1 MRQRDG
7 TEIVAKQITPTA
19 NKTPFEKTSL
29 AIGSYYIV
37 FTFYSSETISTDA
50 YLGKAQTENLTVVD
64 DKTSTATITLTS
76 FDAKKSVTYVTDKA
90 TDSSETVYYSR
101 QSALATLKSDATKTN
116 RTFVGWYRESNY
128 SGENVSDPTD
138 FDDGFDILSGES
150 AVINNHASIDLSGEK
165 YTDGTKK
172 TLAGYTAGASG
183 NMTLRVQLGAVNASS
198 GKNLSSTKLIIAL
211 VDTSG
216 GWYLTYIDG
225 ANFSESPATY
235 SVTVAATS
243 SQITDLHGYTIG
255 GVFFPAGGYRT
266 SPTATTNMTDYAYS
280 LTGGSDALTTG
291 LWKKSEYFTVRLIK

>member
-1 MRQRDG
+1 MLLQVIIPEHEWKIVVQTIAFDPDAATFNKLSPEQQQANRETLD
-7 TEIVAKQITPTA
+7 EVAKQITPTA
-19 NKTPFEKTSL
+19 NKATFEKTFL
-29 AIGSYYIV
+29 ALGSYYIV

-50 YLGKAQTENLTVVD
+50 YLGKAQTENFTVVD
-64 DKTSTATITLTS
+64 GKTSTATITLTS
-76 FDAKKSVTYVTDKA
+76 FDTKKSVTYVTDKA

-101 QSALATLKSDATKTN
+101 QSALATLKSDVTKTN

-128 SGENVSDPTD
+128 SGE
-138 FDDGFDILSGES
+138 
-150 AVINNHASIDLSGEK
+150 K
-165 YTDGTKK
+165 YTDGTKT

-216 GWYLTYIDG
+216 GWYLTYI
-225 ANFSESPATY
+225 
-235 SVTVAATS
+235 
-243 SQITDLHGYTIG
+243 G

-266 SPTATTNMTDYAYS
+266 SSTATTNMTDYAYS